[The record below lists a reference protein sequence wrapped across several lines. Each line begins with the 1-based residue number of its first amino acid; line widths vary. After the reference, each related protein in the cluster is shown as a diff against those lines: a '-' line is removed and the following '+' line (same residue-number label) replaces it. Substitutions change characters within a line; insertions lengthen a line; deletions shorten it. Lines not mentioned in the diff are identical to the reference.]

1 MNPLS
6 NVIEVRPADRF
17 DDLAVLLGP
26 KKNPDASVCW
36 CLSHRLDSKTNASL
50 VGPARGEYVREL
62 CGKDVAPGVL
72 AYLGDEPVGW
82 AAVAPRRELPVARSR
97 MIPTVDSQP
106 VWSIFC
112 VRVRPGYRGRGIA
125 HQLVEGAVEFAR
137 DNGAPAV
144 EAVPV
149 DNGAEKVNLTMAF
162 VGFRALFE
170 RAGFVKVAD
179 TTSVAGGI
187 PRIVMRRRLE

>member
-1 MNPLS
+1 M
-6 NVIEVRPADRF
+6 IEVRPADRL
-17 DDLAVLLGP
+17 DDVAVLLGP
-26 KKNPDASVCW
+26 KKNPEASVCW

-50 VGPARGEYVREL
+50 VGPARGDYVREL
-62 CGKDVAPGVL
+62 CGRDVAPGVL

-97 MIPTVDSQP
+97 MIPTVDTQP

-187 PRIVMRRRLE
+187 PRVVMRRQLE